1 MEFSRRVG
9 DLGEKNILHLRK
21 ISVRKE
27 FLETP
32 LMLSS
37 NALLT
42 RSAMLQSKMMMSIWY
57 VLKCMM
63 RRLKD
68 SVKRETVPDGKLG
81 CDLI

>member
-1 MEFSRRVG
+1 MEFSKRVG

-21 ISVRKE
+21 NSVRKE

-32 LMLSS
+32 HMPSS

-42 RSAMLQSKMMMSIWY
+42 GSAMKRSKIMMSKLC
-57 VLKCMM
+57 VLKSMM

-68 SVKRETVPDGKLG
+68 SVQRETVPSTG